1 MRSGR
6 VHAAAAPPQ
15 ALAIEAGIDDSGHAV
30 DRQSAVEKVVD
41 AARDG
46 SRIGVDVRE
55 LDLQHLKIRLSAQP
69 RRHLR
74 NVAFEGSLE
83 RVIGGIVASP
93 RSLPPPRDDELSRD
107 QDHYTNPFL
116 RHLVTDLGRY

>member
-1 MRSGR
+1 MWVRSGR
-6 VHAAAAPPQ
+6 VHATAAPPQ

-46 SRIGVDVRE
+46 SRISVDVRE

-74 NVAFEGSLE
+74 NVAFEGGLE

-93 RSLPPPRDDELSRD
+93 PSLPP
-107 QDHYTNPFL
+107 N
-116 RHLVTDLGRY
+116 